1 MADYRECG
9 GQSAFNTGGSRCV
22 LDPGKVK
29 MLILVQHGY
38 GLPAELTAESLKEAC
53 HADRPER
60 LYPIKTIV
68 QYAPSGGEAQT
79 GAVGYGPTTIQG
91 YSAKV
96 DTYTLDKND
105 MGVRA
110 NLMALKNSE
119 MDVFLVDDQNII
131 FGMRNNAGNFI
142 GIPLSVVYPGGQEFD
157 TESAN
162 GYLNVSIG
170 YKDVE
175 KYMANADY
183 KPCDFDVVE
192 AMDGLVYVESI
203 KLTPGEGKFALIEHY
218 GRLNVTGFFK
228 DLYTTPTEI
237 FQESDI
243 ESVTYNAG
251 DNTITVA
258 PTTVNTLSLKMPS
271 ELYTAGMFGVEQ
283 WGQALGNKS
292 SSSGGSQSGG
302 GDGEL

>member
-1 MADYRECG
+1 MEDYRECG
-9 GQSAFNTGGSRCV
+9 GMTAFNSGGSKCV

-38 GLPAELTAESLKEAC
+38 GLPADITAESLKEAC

-79 GAVGYGPTTIQG
+79 GSVGYGPTTIQG

-105 MGVRA
+105 IGVRA

-119 MDVFLVDDQNII
+119 LDMFLVDDQNVIY
-131 FGMRNNAGNFI
+131 GMRNNEGKFV

-157 TESAN
+157 TESAA
-162 GYLNVSIG
+162 GYLNVSVG

-183 KPCDFDVVE
+183 RPCHFDVLD
-192 AMDGLVYVESI
+192 AMDGLVYVEFVKIASA
-203 KLTPGEGKFALIEHY
+203 EGKFALIEHY

-228 DLYTTPTEI
+228 DLYGTPASIINEEVTTI
-237 FQESDI
+237 
-243 ESVTYNAG
+243 TYNAE
-251 DNTITVA
+251 DNTITID
-258 PTTVNTLSLKMPS
+258 PTSEDTLTLKMPS

-283 WGQALGNKS
+283 WG
-292 SSSGGSQSGG
+292 
-302 GDGEL
+302 E